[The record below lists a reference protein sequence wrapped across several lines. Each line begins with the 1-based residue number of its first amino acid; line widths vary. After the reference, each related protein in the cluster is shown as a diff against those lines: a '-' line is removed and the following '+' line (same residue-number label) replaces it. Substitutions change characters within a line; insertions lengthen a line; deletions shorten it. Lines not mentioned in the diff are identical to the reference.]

1 MTGWIYGCILCFI
14 MCIFDDDFD
23 KLFGGDKPIGMFN
36 QMQKVST
43 MILLCFLS
51 WFGVVLLLLKY
62 FDKNRQ

>member
-1 MTGWIYGCILCFI
+1 

-36 QMQKVST
+36 QMQKVSA